1 MQPLPL
7 LLAFSACVFAESLS
21 NIRLSGPST
30 LPPDASKYLNP
41 ALASFSIE
49 TAFWTSYVGNVS
61 NPNLLTQNLLEN
73 LKNRTGVPAEIRVG
87 GITADSTHWNSTL
100 EVALFNFITD
110 DGTLHNT
117 TVGPEFWK
125 TMNLLPEGTNI
136 IFNLDLENLDF
147 EGTLDMATAA
157 VENMKAG
164 QLIGMEIGNEP
175 DHYLHFTPESYTNL
189 WMPWT
194 KNISD
199 ALNISAPFF
208 QIAATA
214 EDPLWPYG
222 TAAANAQLDCVS
234 ALAAG
239 ANNDSTV
246 KTCSEHTYQ
255 YSVCDP
261 VRLQQAT
268 LVDLVNHTRLAQY
281 LDLWQPRIR
290 SVREQLG
297 SDSFVI
303 GEYNSVSCSGRDG
316 VSNTFGQGLWLLDT
330 TLYAAS
336 INVSRLFVHQGGP
349 LALQSSTQL
358 NHGGLSLYDL
368 WYPIENLNGPVKVF
382 PSYSAYLFVAEVIG
396 SSRSLRIGNIYPG
409 RQANGSSITTEM
421 GDESQG
427 QLVVYGFWDDSLSVD
442 FPVKLALLNL
452 QSYNETTEGTRPS
465 TTFDISEYLSES
477 ADSVAVRRLQAPGA
491 DVKDGNI
498 TTWAGQTYANGVA
511 EGVLTEEKIAGGEIA
526 VAASEAV
533 LVFL

>member
-1 MQPLPL
+1 MRPVLL
-7 LLAFSACVFAESLS
+7 LLAFSTCVVAENLS

-61 NPNLLTQNLLEN
+61 SPNILTQNLLEN
-73 LKNRTGVPAEIRVG
+73 LKSRTGVPAEIRIG
-87 GITADSTHWNSTL
+87 GITADSTYWNSSL
-100 EVALFNFITD
+100 DVALFNFITN

-125 TMNLLPEGTNI
+125 TMDLLPEGTRI
-136 IFNLDLENLDF
+136 VFTLDLENLNF
-147 EGTLDMATAA
+147 EGTLEMATVA
-157 VENMKAG
+157 VENMKSG

-175 DHYLHFTPESYTNL
+175 DHYLSFTPQSYTNL

-194 KNISD
+194 RNISD
-199 ALNISAPFF
+199 ALNIKKPFF

-214 EDPLWPYG
+214 DDPLWPYG
-222 TAAANAQLDCVS
+222 TAAADAQLDCVS

-268 LVDLVNHTRLAQY
+268 LENLVNHTRLAQY
-281 LDLWQPRIR
+281 LDLWQPRIQ

-316 VSNTFGQGLWLLDT
+316 VSNTFGQALWLVDT

-336 INVSRLFVHQGGP
+336 INVSRLFIHQGGP

-368 WYPIENLNGPVKVF
+368 WYPIENLNGPVQVF
-382 PSYSAYLFVAEVIG
+382 PSYSAYLFVAEAIG
-396 SSRSLRIGNIYPG
+396 TSRGLRIGNIYPG
-409 RQANGSSITTEM
+409 RQANGSSITTGM
-421 GDESQG
+421 GDTSQG
-427 QLVVYGFWDDSLSVD
+427 QLVAYGLWDESNADY
-442 FPVKLALLNL
+442 PVKLALLNL
-452 QSYNETTEGTRPS
+452 QSYNETTDGIRPS
-465 TTFDISEYLSES
+465 TAFDISEYLSEEVQG
-477 ADSVAVRRLQAPGA
+477 SVILRRLQAPGA
-491 DVKDGNI
+491 NVKGGNV

-511 EGVLTEEKIAGGEIA
+511 EGELIEEKIDGGVIA